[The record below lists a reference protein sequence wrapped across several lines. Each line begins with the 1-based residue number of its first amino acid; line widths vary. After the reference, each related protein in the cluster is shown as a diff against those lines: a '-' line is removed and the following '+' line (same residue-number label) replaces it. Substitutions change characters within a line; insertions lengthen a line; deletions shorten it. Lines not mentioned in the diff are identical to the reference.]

1 MTGACVDFNRKDSAS
16 LLDSGRAQAIR
27 RSAQR
32 LSQGAENAAPARIAA
47 VVGAALGPQRWR
59 REHWILASLFAT
71 VSTLVAAIA
80 PGFASATRGS
90 VEPILI
96 TQPLTLPEIAPT
108 SQAVVA
114 SEEIIAGPVGAAESN
129 WQPITVRSGQTLGD
143 IFASLGLGTATMHRL
158 LAHPGATNPLTRIRP
173 GTQFWFDIADGQLRA
188 VRFDRDEASRVTLT
202 LTDKK
207 IDEQVQLR
215 DIQRR
220 IQMASGEIK
229 GSLFG
234 AGSQA
239 GLSNGTIVEL
249 AKVFGYDIDFA
260 QDLRVGDRFSVVY
273 DEVYRDGERLR
284 DGDILA
290 ATFVNQGKRY
300 HAIRYQFAD
309 GRQEY
314 FDTDGRPMKKSFL
327 RIPIEFARI
336 SSLFTSA
343 RKHPVLGVTRA
354 HKGVD
359 YAAGTGTP
367 IMSAGD
373 GRIAFAGWK
382 NGYGRT
388 IVVDHGR
395 GYTTLYGHMSRLGK
409 AKTGARVSQG
419 DVIGYVGASGL
430 ATGPHLH
437 YEFRVA
443 GVHRDPLKMTLPKP
457 EPLPR
462 AELAR
467 FQLQTQPMLAKLQMI
482 ESGRAY
488 ASR

>member
-1 MTGACVDFNRKDSAS
+1 MDFKLNDSALAPS
-16 LLDSGRAQAIR
+16 NGRAQAIR

-32 LSQGAENAAPARIAA
+32 LSQAAASAAPARVTA
-47 VVGAALGPQRWR
+47 VAGAALQPQRWR
-59 REHWILASLFAT
+59 REHWMLASLFAT
-71 VSTLVAAIA
+71 VTTLVAAIA
-80 PGFASATRGS
+80 PGFANATKNS
-90 VEPILI
+90 VEPVLI
-96 TQPLTLPEIAPT
+96 TQPLALPEIIPPAEVTVATQDVTPAP
-108 SQAVVA
+108 AVA
-114 SEEIIAGPVGAAESN
+114 TESN
-129 WQPITVRSGQTLGD
+129 WQAVTVKSGQTLGD
-143 IFASLGLGTATMHRL
+143 IFASLGLGTSTMRRV
-158 LAHPGATNPLTRIRP
+158 LAHPGAAEPLTKIRP
-173 GTQFWFDIADGQLRA
+173 GTQFWFDIAANGELRG
-188 VRFDRDEASRVTLT
+188 VRFDRDEASRVTL
-202 LTDKK
+202 LVGADK
-207 IDEQVQLR
+207 IVEQVQQR

-220 IQMASGEIK
+220 IQMASGEIRDT
-229 GSLFG
+229 LVG
-234 AGSQA
+234 AGAEA
-239 GLSNGTIVEL
+239 GLSNGAIYEL
-249 AKVFGYDIDFA
+249 AKVFGYDIDFT
-260 QDLRVGDRFSVVY
+260 QDLQVGDRFSVVY
-273 DEVYRDGERLR
+273 EEVYRDGERLR
-284 DGDILA
+284 AGDILA
-290 ATFVNQGKRY
+290 ATFVNHGKRY
-300 HAIRYQFAD
+300 NAFRYEFAD

-314 FDTDGRPMKKSFL
+314 FDADGRPMKKSFL

-343 RKHPVLGVTRA
+343 RRHPVLGVTRA

-388 IVVDHGR
+388 VIVDHGR
-395 GYTTLYGHMSRLGK
+395 GYTTLYGHMSKFGK

-419 DVIGYVGASGL
+419 NVIGYVGASGL

-467 FQLQTQPMLAKLQMI
+467 FQMQTQPMLAKLQMI
-482 ESGRAY
+482 EGGRAY